1 MHDRPRSAPE
11 GTRPGRAGARG
22 ILEAQPEG
30 GDRLAEEA
38 IRTDRSAVEELVQ
51 EIDEDSGTRTDG

>member
-1 MHDRPRSAPE
+1 MTDPDPHQK
-11 GTRPGRAGARG
+11 ARDLAEQA
-22 ILEAQPEG
+22 LEEYSKRNPKE